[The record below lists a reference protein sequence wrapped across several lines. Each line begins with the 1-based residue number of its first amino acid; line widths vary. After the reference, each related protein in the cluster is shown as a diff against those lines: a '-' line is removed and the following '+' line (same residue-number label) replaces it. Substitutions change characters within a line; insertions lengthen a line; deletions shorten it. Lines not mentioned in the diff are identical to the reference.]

1 MSKEELEAENKVL
14 KQEIK
19 RLKLELSDYKDSL
32 SSQLRINIDNEKK
45 VQIAKEI
52 TLFNMKQKLIHE
64 INKTIKPKQR

>member
-19 RLKLELSDYKDSL
+19 RLKRDLSDYKDAL

-52 TLFNMKQKLIHE
+52 ALFNLKE
-64 INKTIKPKQR
+64 RNKDGCIKNRDRL

>member
-19 RLKLELSDYKDSL
+19 RLKRELSDYKDSL
-32 SSQLRINIDNEKK
+32 SSQLRINVDNEKK

-52 TLFNMKQKLIHE
+52 TLFNMKQRNNNLK
-64 INKTIKPKQR
+64 